1 MVEEWQS
8 PYSDSF
14 KKKDVWLLCWFFC
27 DCLQGISHFFNY
39 WCCVWLHTFCL
50 AWHSKLFS
58 CVFILFLPDSV
69 CSNHHI
75 YSQWYYV
82 YLKQAVQRVW
92 CFSVRLCKVPCWLN
106 SMILV
111 LEIWCYFSLH
121 ILNPMH
127 FIQFVNNENF
137 MFMTSQ
143 VIV

>member
-8 PYSDSF
+8 HYSDSF
-14 KKKDVWLLCWFFC
+14 KKKRCVRLVLILLWLLTR
-27 DCLQGISHFFNY
+27 HKPFFNY
-39 WCCVWLHTFCL
+39 WCFVWLHTFCL

-75 YSQWYYV
+75 CSQWYYV
-82 YLKQAVQRVW
+82 CLKQAVQRVW
-92 CFSVRLCKVPCWLN
+92 CFSVRLRKVPWWLN

-111 LEIWCYFSLH
+111 LEIWCYFALH
-121 ILNPMH
+121 ILNAMN
-127 FIQFVNNENF
+127 FIQFVDNENL